1 MSKISFSTSVVSV
14 HADFLKAPLQLA
26 LVAVANTQPDEK
38 YFHCVHKNA
47 QIHRLLVEERFVT
60 VFGSSARA
68 LRKSDILKTL
78 KQLKDDEWNR
88 KVKEEC
94 GHSRV
99 AERYT
104 RGTKRSKVLTFDAT
118 VPIVAPRVSAV
129 ESMTLM
135 VVCSKPGCGLVML
148 LTPEVIEYLRNV
160 VSAQLDAGGIST
172 SSHVRANLAV
182 VDRVDTEVEHLYWSY
197 AKNKFRAVFYTVD
210 ADGSKKR
217 KELLTESKDL
227 AVTFVN
233 TGIRPP
239 KGMPPAHVVGCRC
252 NACRSR
258 RSDDASPEPPEAEDE
273 DEASSSGNDDRSPAE
288 IV

>member
-1 MSKISFSTSVVSV
+1 MSNISFGTEVVSV
-14 HADFLKAPLQLA
+14 HADFLKAPLQLT

-47 QIHRLLVEERFVT
+47 QIHRLLVEDRFVA
-60 VFGSSARA
+60 VFGSAAKA

-78 KQLKDDEWNR
+78 KQLKDDAWNR

-94 GHSRV
+94 GQSRV
-99 AERYT
+99 VERYT
-104 RGTKRSKVLTFDAT
+104 RGTKRSKLLAFDPT
-118 VPIVAPRVSAV
+118 IPIAAPRVLTV
-129 ESMTLM
+129 EGMTM
-135 VVCSKPGCGLVML
+135 TVVCSKPGLGLVML
-148 LTPEVIEYLRNV
+148 LTPEAIEYLRNV
-160 VSAQLDAGGIST
+160 VSAQLDVGGIST

-197 AKNKFRAVFYTVD
+197 AKNKFHAVFYTVD

-239 KGMPPAHVVGCRC
+239 KARSTVHFVGCQC

-258 RSDDASPEPPEAEDE
+258 RSDVASPEPSEAEDE
-273 DEASSSGNDDRSPAE
+273 DEASSCGNDDRSPAE